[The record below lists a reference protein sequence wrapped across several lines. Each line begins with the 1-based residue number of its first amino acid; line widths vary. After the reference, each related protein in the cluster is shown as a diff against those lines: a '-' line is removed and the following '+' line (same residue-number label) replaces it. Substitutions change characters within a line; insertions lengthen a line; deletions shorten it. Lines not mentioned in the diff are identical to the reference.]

1 MGLIMAKVVIQREWP
16 DGDGL
21 TVVVEVKTSY
31 PDAVAEAKRAAIDT
45 YRESLGLTLT
55 GNESGES

>member
-1 MGLIMAKVVIQREWP
+1 MAKVVIQREWP

-31 PDAVAEAKRAAIDT
+31 PDAVAEAKRSAIDT

-55 GNESGES
+55 GSEIGES